1 MITYCYKHDK
11 CHVINLLTFFK
22 LLCTHNILIISYYAC
37 IINMLNFYFFEIF
50 FKNYKISKLAD
61 NQMIMILNYACII
74 IAIFVEILKKMQTKL
89 TQLLNI
95 NYPII
100 QAPMFLVSNT
110 AMVIEA
116 MHSGIAGCIPALN
129 YRTLDALKKAIH
141 ELKKAKVAGG
151 SFGFNLIVN
160 KSNIKYK
167 EQLRVLCEEGCDFI
181 ITSLGSP
188 EETIKQAHQ
197 VGIKVFCDVV
207 DLKFA
212 QKVEALG
219 ADAIIAVNNEAGGH
233 RGNVSPEVLIKELV
247 SHCNIPII
255 SAGGVGCKADVDKML
270 GFGAAGVSVGSPFIA
285 STEANVTNEYKQ
297 ACVDYG
303 AKDIVMTERISGTPC
318 TVINTPYVQKIGTK
332 QTWLEAIL
340 NKNKKLKKWVK
351 MIRFSIG
358 MRATE
363 KAATQA
369 TYKTVW
375 VAGPSI
381 EFTKD
386 IQPVKAIVKRLTH

>member
-1 MITYCYKHDK
+1 MNTKS
-11 CHVINLLTFFK
+11 LT
-22 LLCTHNILIISYYAC
+22 
-37 IINMLNFYFFEIF
+37 
-50 FKNYKISKLAD
+50 
-61 NQMIMILNYACII
+61 
-74 IAIFVEILKKMQTKL
+74 EILK
-89 TQLLNI
+89 I
-95 NYPII
+95 HYPII

-116 MHSGIAGCIPALN
+116 MKSGIAGCIPALN
-129 YRTLDALKKAIH
+129 YRTLEDLRLAIK
-141 ELKKAKVAGG
+141 ELKVAKVEGG
-151 SFGFNLIVN
+151 AYGFNLIVN
-160 KSNIKYK
+160 KSNLKYK
-167 EQLRVLCEEGCDFI
+167 KQLEVLCEEGCDFI

-212 QKVEALG
+212 QKVEQLG

-233 RGNVSPEVLIKELV
+233 RGNMFPEALIKLIKDN
-247 SHCNIPII
+247 CNIPII

-270 GFGAAGVSVGSPFIA
+270 GYGADGVSVGSPFIA
-285 STEANVTNEYKQ
+285 SKEANVTEEYKQ

-303 AKDIVMTERISGTPC
+303 AEDIIMTERISGTPC

-332 QTWLEAIL
+332 ATWLENML

-358 MRATE
+358 MNATT
-363 KAATQA
+363 KAATQV

-381 EFTKD
+381 EHTRAILPTKD
-386 IQPVKAIVKRLTH
+386 IVKNLTH

>member
-1 MITYCYKHDK
+1 
-11 CHVINLLTFFK
+11 
-22 LLCTHNILIISYYAC
+22 
-37 IINMLNFYFFEIF
+37 
-50 FKNYKISKLAD
+50 
-61 NQMIMILNYACII
+61 
-74 IAIFVEILKKMQTKL
+74 MQTKL

-95 NYPII
+95 KYPII

-116 MHSGIAGCIPALN
+116 MKAGIAGCIPALN
-129 YRTLDALKKAIH
+129 YRTLEELRAAIK
-141 ELKKAKVAGG
+141 ELKAAKVENG

-188 EETIKQAHQ
+188 EETINSAHA
-197 VGIKVFCDVV
+197 VGIKVFCDVT

-212 QKVEALG
+212 KKVEALG
-219 ADAIIAVNNEAGGH
+219 ADAAIAVNNEAGGH
-233 RGNVSPEVLIKELV
+233 RGNHSPEELLTLLTKNL
-247 SHCNIPII
+247 SIPVI
-255 SAGGVGCKADVDKML
+255 SAGGVGCKTDMDQMISY
-270 GFGAAGVSVGSPFIA
+270 GAAGVSVGSPFIA
-285 STEANVTNEYKQ
+285 SEEANVTNEYKQ

-303 AKDIVMTERISGTPC
+303 AKDIVMTQRISGTPC

-332 QTWLEAIL
+332 ESWLESVL

-358 MRATE
+358 MNATT

-381 EFTKD
+381 EHTKAILPTKD
-386 IQPVKAIVKRLTH
+386 IINKLISD